1 VEYGDRMTIRIVI
14 AEDHYLIREGI
25 ASLLAREPNA
35 AVVAQAQNRA
45 ELELAIATH
54 QPDVVVTD
62 IRMPPGHS
70 DEGIQVATM
79 LRHRYPRTGVV
90 VLSQYLEPAYAL
102 ALLRSGSEGRAYLLK
117 ERLHDGRD
125 LILAIE
131 AVHGGGS
138 VIDPQVIDALMRVQE
153 RKRASVLDELT
164 AREREVLAHLAQ
176 GSSNGAIAEALVL
189 TKRAVEKHVNAIFS
203 KLGLTGSASISPRV
217 TAALMILS
225 ESADRVAVTTGTGAS
240 PRLGDAG
247 SQ

>member
-176 GSSNGAIAEALVL
+176 GSSNGAIAE
-189 TKRAVEKHVNAIFS
+189 EKHVNAIFS

>member
-1 VEYGDRMTIRIVI
+1 MTIRIVI

-25 ASLLAREPNA
+25 AGLLAREPNA
-35 AVVAQAQNRA
+35 SVVAYAENRA
-45 ELELAIATH
+45 ELEMAIATH
-54 QPDVVVTD
+54 RPDVVVTD

-70 DEGIQVATM
+70 DEGIQVAAM
-79 LRHRYPRTGVV
+79 LRHRHPRIGVV

-117 ERLHDGRD
+117 ERLHDERD

-153 RKRASVLDELT
+153 RKRTSVLDELT

-176 GSSNGAIAEALVL
+176 GRSNGAIAEALVL

-225 ESADRVAVTTGTGAS
+225 EPADRVAVTAGTEVS
-240 PRLGDAG
+240 PRAGEAG
-247 SQ
+247 SPRRR